1 MNAKQIGL
9 GIVLIGF
16 LALTAHAFATHG
28 VVGLFTALLANPAT
42 ILVSTDLT
50 IALVL
55 VWVWLWQDARA
66 RGISPLPYV
75 LITIA
80 FGSAGPL
87 LYLIR
92 RASSSQARSLRFA
105 A

>member
-1 MNAKQIGL
+1 MNAKQLGL
-9 GIVLIGF
+9 GVVLVGF
-16 LALTAHAFATHG
+16 LALTAYAFAQHG
-28 VVGLFTALLANPAT
+28 VMGLFSALLANPAT

-75 LITIA
+75 LITLA

-92 RASSSQARSLRFA
+92 RAGSEQAQPVRVA

>member
-1 MNAKQIGL
+1 MNGKQIGL
-9 GIVLIGF
+9 GIVLLGF
-16 LALTAHAFATHG
+16 LALTAYAFAAHG
-28 VVGLFTALLANPAT
+28 VMGLFDALLANPAT

-55 VWVWLWQDARA
+55 VWVLLWPDAHA

-92 RASSSQARSLRFA
+92 RASSAYTRSMRVPA
-105 A
+105 

>member
-1 MNAKQIGL
+1 MNAKQISL
-9 GIVLIGF
+9 GIVLVGF
-16 LALTAHAFATHG
+16 LALTAWAFAAHG
-28 VVGLFTALLANPAT
+28 VMGLFDALLANPAT

-55 VWVWLWQDARA
+55 LWVLLWQDARA

-75 LITIA
+75 LITVA

-92 RASSSQARSLRFA
+92 RFGSEQSHPVRVA